1 MARDAF
7 VEAAGGEDAEGGCE
21 LGVGVEL
28 VLMGVVV
35 GSCGM
40 GEWEVVGREGKM
52 EQQLEGGGFTHML
65 FPIQSFLFKRVE
77 GRVFADLEFA
87 AVFGGAERCDL
98 LVVFG
103 VVVDGD

>member
-1 MARDAF
+1 
-7 VEAAGGEDAEGGCE
+7 
-21 LGVGVEL
+21 
-28 VLMGVVV
+28 
-35 GSCGM
+35 
-40 GEWEVVGREGKM
+40 
-52 EQQLEGGGFTHML
+52 ML

-87 AVFGGAERCDL
+87 AVFGGAERRDL